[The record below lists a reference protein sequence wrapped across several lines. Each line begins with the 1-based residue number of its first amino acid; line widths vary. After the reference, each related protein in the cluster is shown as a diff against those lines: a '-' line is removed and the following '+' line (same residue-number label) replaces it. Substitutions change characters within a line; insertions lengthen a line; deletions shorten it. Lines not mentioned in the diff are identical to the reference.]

1 MKLRDLNLQGCPW
14 LSQNAALYPRHLPSL
29 LRLQRWFRTGKK
41 QVFKRVIR
49 SKAFNE
55 FVFHPDRIGGR
66 LVKRQMEAE
75 LGAMR
80 PATKQRV
87 E

>member
-1 MKLRDLNLQGCPW
+1 LRI
-14 LSQNAALYPRHLPSL
+14 
-29 LRLQRWFRTGKK
+29 QRWFRTGRK
-41 QVFKRVIR
+41 QVFKRMLR
-49 SKAFNE
+49 TKAFNE

-80 PATKQRV
+80 PAKQQRV